1 MVKRFS
7 INKAYIFKIYVGKIH
22 ACEGESEQER
32 LDYSQ
37 ESKALSSQPTQMM
50 VLVRYSK

>member
-32 LDYSQ
+32 LDSILKSLKPYPHSQ
-37 ESKALSSQPTQMM
+37 LK
-50 VLVRYSK
+50 